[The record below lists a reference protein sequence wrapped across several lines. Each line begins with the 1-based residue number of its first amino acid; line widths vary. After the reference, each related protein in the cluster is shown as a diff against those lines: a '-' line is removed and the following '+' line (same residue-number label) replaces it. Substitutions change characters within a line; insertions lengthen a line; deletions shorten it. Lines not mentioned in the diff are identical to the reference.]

1 MNWMNLEDGKFLILW
16 TYPWEQTLEIN
27 KKFWLT
33 VFYAS
38 PNNSFWEIVWMVFWD
53 EEWWNDISEAL
64 KIARKSSTYENWS
77 VVAKKQLEFCKKNKI
92 GLSDIY
98 EDVKP
103 KTTNKKSSLDKDR
116 KFVEMNDFDS
126 RKYKLIILNWV
137 SKTYELKPITFLEFN
152 KLKMKLYKWV
162 VPVVNCIST
171 SNSASIS
178 KEKKAKMWESTVVLP
193 RM

>member
-1 MNWMNLEDGKFLILW
+1 MQEK
-16 TYPWEQTLEIN
+16 
-27 KKFWLT
+27 
-33 VFYAS
+33 
-38 PNNSFWEIVWMVFWD
+38 
-53 EEWWNDISEAL
+53 
-64 KIARKSSTYENWS
+64 
-77 VVAKKQLEFCKKNKI
+77 KI